1 MSLRESACNSQKQKC
16 NSQKQVFFLP
26 ELYSILAFLNNSRLA
41 ISGYYIN
48 KFPK

>member
-1 MSLRESACNSQKQKC
+1 MSMRESACNSQKQI
-16 NSQKQVFFLP
+16 FFLP
-26 ELYSILAFLNNSRLA
+26 ELYSILVFLNNSRLA